1 MIDWPR
7 SPNYTGLHRRTNCL
21 CEIDN
26 QRGVGIALASKF
38 HVTGERTAVRIWM
51 GGRVGGQRGFPA
63 LWSPVLLVRVGGM
76 GICSGGAEVGPAGV
90 YQMIPGPVLG

>member
-1 MIDWPR
+1 MP
-7 SPNYTGLHRRTNCL
+7 
-21 CEIDN
+21 
-26 QRGVGIALASKF
+26 LASKF